1 MSEKIFNTR
10 IVHKHDTAENWA
22 KAVNFVPK
30 AGELIIYD
38 ADENYNYP
46 RTKIGDGVRVVE
58 ELPFIENQADWN
70 QNDTTALDFVKN
82 KPVVN
87 GIGKYSTCLHTGPID
102 AASKYQVVAGKYNQ
116 LDGGY
121 TKETSSTTWWPAIGG
136 AQEQF
141 TIITEPIFDSAKGNF
156 KAQVTGKATGL
167 AVGDF
172 FLRANEGN
180 YEIGQELTLIKYYKC
195 TKFGSSI
202 GATIYE
208 IQDNTDTIGK
218 YAVIVGNG
226 NSENDRSNAYAL
238 DWDGNGYYS
247 GKVYVGENKE
257 ELARLNKVPHYYE
270 EENFSTNG
278 LVNFVVKN
286 SSYLEYQ
293 TEKYLSGTQP
303 YKDTMPDSLYRVIID
318 NEAYEV
324 VTDKYGALQTVSS
337 TSELVNKGDFIIS
350 NRMLMYSTGESY
362 SYKVI
367 QLPNLD
373 GEQHSVEVI
382 YLNKLMV
389 PEEIIPDTIARKAD
403 LDNLVLITIED
414 IDAICGSITPISEVL
429 F

>member
-1 MSEKIFNTR
+1 MASEKNIQSR
-10 IVHKHDTAENWA
+10 IQHKHDVASNWE
-22 KAVNFVPK
+22 KATGFIPK
-30 AGELIIYD
+30 VGEIIIYD
-38 ADENYNYP
+38 PDENFSHA
-46 RTKIGDGVRVVE
+46 RVKVGDGITNINLLE
-58 ELPFIENQADWN
+58 FIDNSKVDKV
-70 QNDTTALDFVKN
+70 DMPVK
-82 KPVVN
+82 K
-87 GIGKYSTCLHTGPID
+87 GIGVDSTCLHTGPID

-121 TKETSSTTWWPAIGG
+121 TKETSSTFWYPVAGG
-136 AQEQF
+136 SLEKF
-141 TIITEPIFDSAKGNF
+141 TIITEPIFDSVKGNF

-172 FLRANEGN
+172 FLRASEGN
-180 YEIGQELTLIKYYKC
+180 YEVGQELTLTQYYKC

-202 GATIYE
+202 SATIYK
-208 IQDNTDTIGK
+208 IKDNTDTIGK

-226 NSENDRSNAYAL
+226 NSEDDRSNAYAL

-247 GKVYVGENKE
+247 GEVYVGENKE
-257 ELARLNKVPHYYE
+257 QLARLNKVPHYYE

-286 SSYLEYQ
+286 SSYLAYE

-318 NEAYEV
+318 NETYEI
-324 VTDKYGALQTVSS
+324 VTNEYGALQTVSS

-350 NRMLMYSTGESY
+350 DRMLMYSTGESY
-362 SYKVI
+362 SQKVI

-389 PEEIIPDTIARKAD
+389 PEEIIPDTIARVSD
-403 LDNLVLITIED
+403 LNNPLITIED
-414 IDAICGSITPISEVL
+414 IDAICGATIQAVTNESGT